1 MEKRAMEN
9 TTADMYRKFV
19 DEYDS
24 DNGVQKYTSGTA
36 GYGIGYLLTHD
47 YARVYLEVVDS
58 YLKAS
63 PSKPLRVLEFGCGG
77 GMNIIHLIE
86 LLEKRGLPV
95 GRAFGTDFLPRMV
108 GAAEQQAKA
117 FLPSRLAGI
126 LTFHTARNENLG
138 QDLAQAIG
146 SPVESL
152 SSSFDLIIG
161 VNTFRYCYRLKK
173 DLDCARD
180 IHRLLRPGGICV
192 MIDMNT
198 RFPAFRSR
206 LNGSDQRDPV
216 ATYVPT
222 LEEYATPFKTAGFE
236 VLREE
241 NFCWIPHS
249 AGRALTTCCRAM
261 SPFLNLVARSRAM
274 RSLVIARRSNLGIE

>member
-1 MEKRAMEN
+1 MENAMGN
-9 TTADMYRKFV
+9 TTAEMNRKFV

-24 DNGVQKYTSGTA
+24 DVAVRKYTSGTA

-58 YLKAS
+58 YLREL
-63 PSKPLRVLEFGCGG
+63 PVKPLRVLEFGCGG
-77 GMNIIHLIE
+77 GMNIITLIS
-86 LLEKRGLPV
+86 LLERRGLPV
-95 GRAFGTDFLPRMV
+95 GRAYGTDFLPRMV
-108 GAAEQQAKA
+108 DAAEQQAKA
-117 FLPSRLAGI
+117 LLPPKLAGI
-126 LTFHTARNENLG
+126 LSFHTARNEDLR

-152 SSSFDLIIG
+152 SGSFDLIVG

-173 DLDCARD
+173 DLDCAKD
-180 IHRLLRPGGICV
+180 IHRLLRPGGVCV

-206 LNGSDQRDPV
+206 LNGHDQRDPV

-222 LEEYATPFKTAGFE
+222 LEEYAAPFKTAGFE
-236 VLREE
+236 VLREK
-241 NFCWIPHS
+241 NFCWVPHS
-249 AGRALTTCCRAM
+249 AGRALTFCCRTM
-261 SPFLNLVARSRAM
+261 SPLLNLVAPSRAM
-274 RSLVIARRSNLGIE
+274 RSLVIARRSNQGTA

>member
-1 MEKRAMEN
+1 MES

-24 DNGVQKYTSGTA
+24 DSGVRKYTSGTA

-47 YARVYLEVVDS
+47 YARLYLEVVDS
-58 YLKAS
+58 YLKTS
-63 PSKPLRVLEFGCGG
+63 PPKPLRVLEFGCGG
-77 GMNIIHLIE
+77 GMNIIHLLT
-86 LLEKRGLPV
+86 LLDRHGIPV
-95 GRAFGTDFLPRMV
+95 DRAFGTDFLPRMV
-108 GAAEQQAKA
+108 SAAEQQAKG
-117 FLPSRLAGI
+117 FLPPKLAGI
-126 LTFHTARNENLG
+126 LSFHTARNENLA
-138 QDLAQAIG
+138 QDLAQTIG

-152 SSSFDLIIG
+152 SGSFDLIIG

-173 DLDCARD
+173 DVDCARD
-180 IHRLLRPGGICV
+180 IHRLLRPGGISV
-192 MIDMNT
+192 VFDMNT

-222 LEEYATPFKTAGFE
+222 LEEYAAPFKTAGFE

-249 AGRALTTCCRAM
+249 AGRALTTFCRTVG
-261 SPFLNLVARSRAM
+261 PFLNLVARSRAM
-274 RSLVIARRSNLGIE
+274 RSLVIARRPNRGTE

>member
-77 GMNIIHLIE
+77 GMNIIHSIK

-95 GRAFGTDFLPRMV
+95 GRAFGTDFLP
-108 GAAEQQAKA
+108 
-117 FLPSRLAGI
+117 
-126 LTFHTARNENLG
+126 
-138 QDLAQAIG
+138 
-146 SPVESL
+146 
-152 SSSFDLIIG
+152 
-161 VNTFRYCYRLKK
+161 
-173 DLDCARD
+173 
-180 IHRLLRPGGICV
+180 
-192 MIDMNT
+192 
-198 RFPAFRSR
+198 
-206 LNGSDQRDPV
+206 
-216 ATYVPT
+216 
-222 LEEYATPFKTAGFE
+222 
-236 VLREE
+236 
-241 NFCWIPHS
+241 
-249 AGRALTTCCRAM
+249 
-261 SPFLNLVARSRAM
+261 
-274 RSLVIARRSNLGIE
+274 